1 MNPSL
6 CGGYGAYSVAA
17 STTAKKLDELF
28 VYDDSD
34 SMTGG
39 DFVNDVLTVGG
50 ITVDTM
56 KMGIVAEHKINAST
70 SRLSKPTHYNY

>member
-1 MNPSL
+1 M
-6 CGGYGAYSVAA
+6 AA